1 MTNKAN
7 MNVAIIDPSGFTL
20 PYDHCLASALAKQ
33 SCGVMLATIRAPS
46 ELWADQPTYELCEH
60 FYRFGGRFP
69 RNKVRTF
76 VKGCEHPLD
85 LERLIHRLQRL
96 QPDII
101 HFQWIPLPIVDFF
114 FLQRLRKIAPLVLTV
129 HDTEPFHGAPSS
141 RLQLIGIKAA
151 YKCFDHYIV
160 HTYQSKD
167 VLLRKFAL
175 TEDRVSIIP
184 HGVFSYYKELIRGKE
199 GSYRLQN
206 HLGLPGKKNVLFF
219 GVLKPYKGIDILLE
233 AFARLPEPIIRDT
246 VLRIVGYPMMQT
258 EPLKIRA
265 QSLGIADRINWDLRF
280 VEEIEVASYFAQADV
295 VVLPYRR
302 IDQSGVIMVALAFE
316 KPIIASRVGGFAE
329 TITDGEHGL
338 LVEPGDVGSLA
349 QSLSYILSEDELRA
363 RMGVNI
369 KELTSGALSWE
380 AIASKTL
387 GVYGK
392 LKR

>member
-1 MTNKAN
+1 
-7 MNVAIIDPSGFTL
+7 
-20 PYDHCLASALAKQ
+20 
-33 SCGVMLATIRAPS
+33 
-46 ELWADQPTYELCEH
+46 
-60 FYRFGGRFP
+60 
-69 RNKVRTF
+69 
-76 VKGCEHPLD
+76 
-85 LERLIHRLQRL
+85 
-96 QPDII
+96 
-101 HFQWIPLPIVDFF
+101 
-114 FLQRLRKIAPLVLTV
+114 
-129 HDTEPFHGAPSS
+129 
-141 RLQLIGIKAA
+141 
-151 YKCFDHYIV
+151 
-160 HTYQSKD
+160 
-167 VLLRKFAL
+167 L